1 MSYLPFLLD
10 KYFFS
15 LSQEQK
21 SKLVQ
26 LEKIYCELNEKVN
39 VISRK
44 DIENISIHHILHS
57 LAIAKVIQ
65 FLPGSRILDL
75 GTGGGL
81 PGLPLAIVFPEVSF
95 TLLDSI
101 HKKIAVVDEIVQ
113 RLSLQNVTPLC
124 MRIEHHKAQ
133 YNFVTGRGVTALP
146 DFWNLANRLLIGE
159 SFNALPDGVL
169 YLKGGDFTDEL
180 RVIPASC
187 QLYNVSDFF
196 DEPFFETKRI
206 VYLKPKSK
214 FTRKNG

>member
-1 MSYLPFLLD
+1 MSQLPLLLD
-10 KYFFS
+10 KYF
-15 LSQEQK
+15 QELPEAH
-21 SKLVQ
+21 KLKLCQ
-26 LEKIYCELNEKVN
+26 LENLYRELNEKVN

-44 DIENISIHHILHS
+44 DIENISIHHLLHS
-57 LAIAKVIQ
+57 LALVKVIR

-81 PGLPLAIVFPEVSF
+81 PGLPLAILFPEVSF

-113 RLSLQNVTPLC
+113 RLGLQNVTPLC
-124 MRIEHHKAQ
+124 MRVEQHKAQ

-146 DFWNLANRLLIGE
+146 DFWNWANRVLIGE
-159 SFNALPDGVL
+159 SFNSLADGVL
-169 YLKGGDFTDEL
+169 YLKGGDFADEL
-180 RVIPASC
+180 KLISANATV
-187 QLYNVSDFF
+187 YNISDFF

-214 FTRKNG
+214 FIRKNG